1 MEGAKCPAACLSAS
15 SSCHDEGA
23 SNFNIKVKQAGE
35 MERIVKLGKEG
46 SEGWEG
52 PPGELSVKHFEISD
66 MCRAVAASEFR

>member
-1 MEGAKCPAACLSAS
+1 
-15 SSCHDEGA
+15 
-23 SNFNIKVKQAGE
+23 